1 VRDSSPDPT
10 PFQNAF
16 PEASLE
22 VLGWPQTI
30 AWMASLAQTT
40 PGAFLLE
47 SMHPS
52 DESALAQARHAR
64 GREAFAAVE
73 ADVAPGF
80 GGVGDPIDVL
90 ARCEQGLD
98 GPELNA
104 VASTLERLRE
114 LRRWAVAHP
123 EYSALSEMLQEVSF
137 PETLL
142 KELRDS
148 LDSRGEVTDDADP
161 GLASARVVI
170 RDLRQKRSQA
180 LDVAIEKL
188 SKRGL
193 LRQTQPVRRGARL
206 LLAVKATPQ
215 GRGAG
220 VVHDQSQSG
229 DTFFLEPGSVL
240 EVANQLTSAHARER
254 RLVDAVLR
262 RLTAEVLR
270 ARDEIGEAIRAL
282 AETDVA
288 FTCVTWLREVG
299 GSWPELLPA
308 DAPLTF
314 RDARHPL
321 LLQTMERDEIVPL
334 GLELGDAYDLLVVTG
349 PNTGGKTVVL
359 KTVGLLAAMA
369 RAGLPVSAAD
379 GTRLPMLHG
388 LDADIGDAQSLET
401 SLSTFS
407 GHLTRICRILK
418 SASLGHLVLLDE
430 LGTGTDPEEGGALG
444 QAVLEALLTSGAR
457 VIANTHLGAL
467 KLFSLD
473 LARAENASMEFDP
486 ATLSPKYRLLVG
498 VPGASHAVEVAE
510 RLGLP
515 TSVLHRAHK
524 LAERGGGADQ
534 LLADVGRVRRDAEL
548 LREQAAVQ
556 EADLR
561 ETTKRME
568 VEEKD
573 SRRRQSL
580 REGESEEAYLDL
592 NRNLESILNAEGVAL
607 ARSLKDGDADRLN
620 EFLEHLRQLLGT
632 TPLAERKDEFLRTL
646 KKGSLIWVPRYRER
660 MTILKVN
667 RRKSV
672 VLVRH
677 GALEIE
683 IPMREITWVDRPAS
697 ES

>member
-1 VRDSSPDPT
+1 MLDSSPDPR
-10 PFQNAF
+10 PFENAF

-22 VLGWPQTI
+22 VLGWPKTI
-30 AWMASLAQTT
+30 EWMASLAQTV
-40 PGAFLLE
+40 PGANQIRA
-47 SMHPS
+47 MHPS
-52 DESALAQARHAR
+52 DDLALAQARHAR
-64 GREAFAAVE
+64 GREALQAIE

-80 GGVGDPIDVL
+80 GGVGDPLEVL
-90 ARCEQGLD
+90 ARCDQGLD

-114 LRRWAVAHP
+114 LRRWAIAHP
-123 EYSALSEMLQEVSF
+123 EFAALSTLLQEVNF
-137 PETLL
+137 PEALL
-142 KELRDS
+142 QQLRNC
-148 LDSRGEVTDDADP
+148 LNSRGEVNDEADP
-161 GLASARVVI
+161 GLASARAGI
-170 RDLRQKRSQA
+170 RNLRKKRASA
-180 LDVAIEKL
+180 LDEAIEKL
-188 SKRGL
+188 SRRGL

-229 DTFFLEPGSVL
+229 DTLFLEPSSVL
-240 EVANQLTSAHARER
+240 QVANELTSAHARER
-254 RLVDAVLR
+254 RMVDAVLH
-262 RLTAEVLR
+262 RLTTEVFR
-270 ARDEIGEAIRAL
+270 ARTEIEFAILAL

-288 FTCVTWLREVG
+288 FTSVQWLRLVG
-299 GSWPELLPA
+299 GSWPELLSA

-314 RDARHPL
+314 REARHPL
-321 LLQTMERDEIVPL
+321 LLQSMSREDIQPL

-369 RAGLPVSAAD
+369 RAGLPVSASE

-418 SASLGHLVLLDE
+418 NASKGYLVLLDE
-430 LGTGTDPEEGGALG
+430 LGTGTDPEEGAALG
-444 QAVLEALLTSGAR
+444 QAVLEALLDSGAR

-510 RLGLP
+510 RLGLQ
-515 TSVLHRAHK
+515 SHVLERAKK
-524 LAERGGGADQ
+524 LSARGGGADQ

-548 LREQAAVQ
+548 MREQAAVQ

-561 ETTKRME
+561 ETSKRMHD
-568 VEEKD
+568 EESD
-573 SRRRQSL
+573 SRRRQGL
-580 REGESEEAYLDL
+580 REGESEQAYLEL
-592 NRNLESILNAEGVAL
+592 NRNLESLLANEGSAMY
-607 ARSLKDGDADRLN
+607 RSFKDADASRFHG
-620 EFLEHLRQLLGT
+620 FLEQLRQLMAT
-632 TPLAERKDEFLRTL
+632 TPFAQRQDEFLRSL
-646 KKGSLIWVPRYRER
+646 KKGSTIWVPRYREQ
-660 MTILKVN
+660 MMILKVN
-667 RRKSV
+667 RRKEV
-672 VLVRH
+672 VFVRH
-677 GALEIE
+677 GTLEIE
-683 IPMREITWVDRPAS
+683 IPMREITWADRPPS
-697 ES
+697 